1 MAPRRPDK
9 KSKKRAKAEAM
20 SRAAAMNSSS
30 TANTAP
36 EVTPLHLV
44 RAAEAQLQEGDAEA
58 ALALAQCALERV
70 TGTGADSNGGK
81 DDGGDGKGAEGD
93 DKDTLLA
100 ALTVLGQASVELGQ
114 PNPARA
120 YYLRAARLDPD
131 GARGGAETFLC
142 LAQLSEEG
150 GKDSV
155 GWFEQGAAAL
165 KARIQSLE
173 ESLATTTTTS
183 TTAAARR
190 IRKSG
195 GDGDGVG
202 DGRGEEDE
210 RRREAEELK
219 HKLAMTLCSVA
230 EVYMTDLSW
239 EADAE
244 ARCEALVTEATLT
257 APDLAEAW
265 QTLADVRISQGRPD
279 DARAALARGLDL
291 WRALPP
297 LHPAVPDFPS
307 RVALARLLM
316 EVEQERDAIEVL
328 ERLVAE
334 DDHSVETWYLGG
346 WGLYVLGEKQREREQ
361 EAAATSQGGKP
372 KNPTAQGGNKPGT
385 DGEKNNADHN
395 DDEEED
401 WKASWIS
408 SRVWLN
414 QCLHLYKLQDYE
426 DERLGEHAQELL
438 AAIAKELG
446 DAPADDDDDD
456 DDDDEGWEDA
466 GDSDEEM
473 QG

>member
-20 SRAAAMNSSS
+20 SRAAAAAAAATDSSS
-30 TANTAP
+30 TTAT
-36 EVTPLHLV
+36 TPTVSPLLLV

-58 ALALAQCALERV
+58 ALALAQSALDRAEAASTS
-70 TGTGADSNGGK
+70 TGG
-81 DDGGDGKGAEGD
+81 GGDGD
-93 DKDTLLA
+93 DDDTLA
-100 ALTVLGQASVELGQ
+100 ALGVLGQASLELGDLDA
-114 PNPARA
+114 ARKH
-120 YYLRAARLDPD
+120 YLRAAAADPD
-131 GARGGAETFLC
+131 GARGGAEKFLC

-150 GKDSV
+150 GADSV
-155 GWFEQGAAAL
+155 AWFERGAAAL
-165 KARIQSLE
+165 KARIQGLE
-173 ESLATTTTTS
+173 EAIAATT
-183 TTAAARR
+183 ARR
-190 IRKSG
+190 IRRGGGGEGGG
-195 GDGDGVG
+195 GDGDG
-202 DGRGEEDE
+202 DGDE
-210 RRREAEELK
+210 RRQECEELK

-239 EADAE
+239 EAEAE

-265 QTLADVRISQGRPD
+265 QTLADVRISQGRAD

-291 WRALPP
+291 WRGLPP
-297 LHPAVPDFPS
+297 HHPRVPDFPS

-316 EVEQERDAIEVL
+316 EVALERDALEVL

-346 WGLYVLGEKQREREQ
+346 WGLYVMGEKQRERE
-361 EAAATSQGGKP
+361 AQGGKGD
-372 KNPTAQGGNKPGT
+372 TAGRQDASKGG
-385 DGEKNNADHN
+385 DG
-395 DDEEED
+395 DEEEDEDD

-426 DERLGEHAQELL
+426 DERLGEHARELL
-438 AAIAKELG
+438 DAIAKELG
-446 DAPADDDDDD
+446 DAPADEGDDDDN
-456 DDDDEGWEDA
+456 DDEGWEDA